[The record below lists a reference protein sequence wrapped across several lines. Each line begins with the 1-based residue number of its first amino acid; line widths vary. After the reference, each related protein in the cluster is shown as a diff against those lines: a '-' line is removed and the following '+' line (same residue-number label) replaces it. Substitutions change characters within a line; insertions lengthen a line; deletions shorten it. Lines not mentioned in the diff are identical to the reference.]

1 MVARQDTQLAQ
12 LRDENARCR
21 DEARA
26 AQDELAAAQADRV
39 QLTRRLGE
47 ASVVAQA
54 LTGKLETARQE
65 TIDAR
70 MALEQLATLTLAAF
84 DREDCQ
90 SGAACMLS
98 RAGCH
103 PRSRRGSGR
112 PIPRARR

>member
-39 QLTRRLGE
+39 QLTRRL
-47 ASVVAQA
+47 
-54 LTGKLETARQE
+54 GKLETARQE